1 MRQSKNRDSHRRT
14 PEPEPHNAT
23 CRRDGWDSG
32 SESDGQRERQLQ
44 HLSSTCIAVTPPWP
58 STGTKP
64 ESDSGECRAPGGG
77 RLTPHVAHERDRRR
91 LTSPRLLTQ
100 LGLGGAGAAQAVSTT
115 DEPGERC
122 AAAEHGKAK
131 GRCVPRQQCRRRR
144 AWASRRDLVPNDG
157 LGLRPSL
164 VISGLRST
172 ICHGGLGMAAHR
184 RMQGARP
191 DGGRHRGKID
201 GIPCVTRIHGGF
213 WGQDLPALLN
223 MATGCCRTDDEVAIT
238 VGRGGYFDRFLR
250 GCLAGLRGDD

>member
-1 MRQSKNRDSHRRT
+1 MSRSRWRPVDASRRPRT
-14 PEPEPHNAT
+14 RPE
-23 CRRDGWDSG
+23 
-32 SESDGQRERQLQ
+32 
-44 HLSSTCIAVTPPWP
+44 
-58 STGTKP
+58 
-64 ESDSGECRAPGGG
+64 
-77 RLTPHVAHERDRRR
+77 TPHVAQATDATWPGWRRR
-91 LTSPRLLTQ
+91 RTGRVYDGRTRRALCR
-100 LGLGGAGAAQAVSTT
+100 GGARQGQRPLRAASA
-115 DEPGERC
+115 G
-122 AAAEHGKAK
+122 
-131 GRCVPRQQCRRRR
+131 RRRR
-144 AWASRRDLVPNDG
+144 AWAGRRDLVPNDG

-223 MATGCCRTDDEVAIT
+223 LATSCCRTDDEVAIT

-250 GCLAGLRGDD
+250 GCLLGSVEMTDVLAVAVPSG